1 VPRYASPTVTG
12 GAVHEDWAS
21 QATDT
26 IEQVVGVARDKTV
39 VPAKAASKAV
49 VYGLLAGFFVVV
61 ALILLIIA
69 FFRGA
74 FIVTGRVWGAYLW
87 TGGILIV
94 VGVLCWTRRTAR
106 SDDTPS

>member
-12 GAVHEDWAS
+12 GIVHEDWAS

-26 IEQVVGVARDKTV
+26 IEQVVGVVRDKTV

-61 ALILLIIA
+61 AVILLIIA

-74 FIVTGRVWGAYLW
+74 FLVTGRVWGAYLW

-94 VGVLCWTRRTAR
+94 AGTLCWTRRTAKG
-106 SDDTPS
+106 DDTSS

>member
-1 VPRYASPTVTG
+1 M
-12 GAVHEDWAS
+12 HEDWAS

-26 IEQVVGVARDKTV
+26 IEQVVGVVRDKTV

-61 ALILLIIA
+61 AVILLIIA

-74 FIVTGRVWGAYLW
+74 FIITGRVWGAYLW
-87 TGGILIV
+87 TGGILIIA
-94 VGVLCWTRRTAR
+94 GALCWTRRSAKAGE
-106 SDDTPS
+106 TPS

>member
-1 VPRYASPTVTG
+1 M
-12 GAVHEDWAS
+12 HEDWAS

-26 IEQVVGVARDKTV
+26 IEQVVGVVRDKTV

-49 VYGLLAGFFVVV
+49 VYGLRAGFFIVV
-61 ALILLIIA
+61 AVILLIIA

-74 FIVTGRVWGAYLW
+74 FLVTGRVWGAYLW

-94 VGVLCWTRRTAR
+94 AGALCWTRRAAKG
-106 SDDTPS
+106 DDTPS